1 MPKQSQA
8 EQDIRRRMQDH
19 ADDPK
24 RVEVLD
30 RAGRFKRSWVELGE
44 SLADVRGQDTFD
56 QWGFSS
62 FNEYCRK
69 ELHLRRAT
77 ADKLTAS
84 FGYLTE
90 HAPHILARDGV
101 VEQIPHQDTV
111 SALAKARETKGLP
124 GQMFEAIQAD
134 VFSEDVSPSSL
145 ARKFKEAIGDS
156 ETQEQGESK
165 KAQRAET
172 LARRLAD
179 LLADLQSSLPNT
191 LAADVEE
198 QLGRLITYLNEESQK
213 KRR

>member
-1 MPKQSQA
+1 MPKRSRA
-8 EQDIRRRMQDH
+8 EQDIQRRMQDH
-19 ADDPK
+19 ADDPE
-24 RVEVLD
+24 RVDVLE

-44 SLADVRGQDTFD
+44 VLAHVRGRDSYD
-56 QWGFSS
+56 RWGFASY
-62 FNEYCRK
+62 NDYCRS

-90 HAPHILARDGV
+90 HAPHILKRDGV
-101 VEQIPHQDTV
+101 TEQIPHPDTV
-111 SALAKARETKGLP
+111 AALAKAREIKGLP
-124 GQMFEAIQAD
+124 GRMFEAIQAD

-156 ETQEQGESK
+156 ETKQQGESK
-165 KAQRAET
+165 KAQRAVT

-179 LLADLQSSLPNT
+179 LLADLQRSLPTT

-198 QLGRLITYLNEESQK
+198 QLGRLISYLNEEALK

>member
-1 MPKQSQA
+1 MAKRSRA
-8 EQDIRRRMQDH
+8 EQDIQRRMADH
-19 ADDPK
+19 ADDPE
-24 RVEVLD
+24 RVDVLE

-44 SLADVRGQDTFD
+44 VLADVRGRDSYD
-56 QWGFSS
+56 RWGFSS
-62 FNEYCRK
+62 FNEYCRA
-69 ELHLRRAT
+69 ELHLRKAT

-90 HAPHILARDGV
+90 HAPHILKRDGV
-101 VEQIPHQDTV
+101 TEQIPHPDTV

-134 VFSEDVSPSSL
+134 VFSQDVSPSSL
-145 ARKFKEAIGDS
+145 ARKFKEAIGES
-156 ETQEQGESK
+156 ETKQQGEGR
-165 KAQRAET
+165 KAQRAVT

-179 LLADLQSSLPNT
+179 LLADLQRSLPNT

-198 QLGRLITYLNEESQK
+198 QLGRLISYLNEEAQK